1 MQKLSTGVVLA
12 CLVLSV
18 GWAQGDKPV
27 QPAPTPILI
36 VDVQHVIETCK
47 EHAALVAGLKAQADA
62 KQKQFEGEVKALQ
75 AKQKELTEKS
85 PTMRD
90 DKWYEDLRAALL
102 KQGELKALEA
112 FHNVNLQDKV
122 GRGIQDLLFSA
133 KKAAEVIRKQRGAQ
147 FVIMSK
153 MSPIKLATEE
163 DFKDEL
169 LRRRVLTHDKKS
181 GVDITADVIKRMDA
195 EFVKRQKEQGG

>member
-18 GWAQGDKPV
+18 GWAQGDKAA
-27 QPAPTPILI
+27 QPAPVLV

-47 EHAALVAGLKAQADA
+47 EHAALVAKLKAQADA

-75 AKQKELTEKS
+75 AKQKELTEKA
-85 PTMRD
+85 PNMRNAQ
-90 DKWYEDLRAALL
+90 WYADLRAALL

-122 GRGIQDLLFSA
+122 GRGIEALLFSA
-133 KKAAEVIRKQRGAQ
+133 KKAAEMIRRERGAQ
-147 FVIMSK
+147 LVIMSK
-153 MSPIKLATEE
+153 MSAIKLATEE

-169 LRRRVLTHDKKS
+169 LRRRVLAHDKKS
-181 GVDITADVIKRMDA
+181 GVDITDAVIKRMDA
-195 EFVKRQKEQGG
+195 EFDKRQKEQEQGG